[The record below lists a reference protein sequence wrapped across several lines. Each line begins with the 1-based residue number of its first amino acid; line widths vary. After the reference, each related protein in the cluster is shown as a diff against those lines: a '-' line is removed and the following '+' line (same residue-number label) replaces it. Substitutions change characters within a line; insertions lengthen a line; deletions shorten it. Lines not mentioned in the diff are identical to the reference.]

1 MGGARMIPGE
11 LYTQAGVNIPYNG
24 KYSAPATTATNTNP
38 LKEGMRQIFKDIDKQ
53 DAVNRYVWGN
63 LPSGITGQLL
73 EEVLYHRGQGAF
85 FYLDSLNKFY
95 FLPYAL
101 SAKDGTGLDPYGRF
115 LNITPL
121 PLAGGTVDKDGNAKP
136 WLPGKVF
143 DVAYDVILP
152 EELTVDDLKNKAVLL
167 QDYTPAALSRTCIPR
182 ATKQEEIIDV
192 MADTVPLLRSAM
204 INGVGVV
211 GVKVQSADEDVN
223 IQAANYQV
231 QNAALNGAK
240 YIGLLTKLD
249 MEELSSAAGSL
260 DTENY
265 MRALQSLDN
274 LRLSSYGI
282 PNGGVFAKEAHM
294 LQSEQNM
301 AGGAVGLVYQD
312 GLTRRQVFCDI
323 INSIWGLGIY
333 CIESETII
341 QVDRNMDGAI
351 SDSQDQSGSAPG
363 S

>member
-1 MGGARMIPGE
+1 MGAKMIPRE
-11 LYTQAGVNIPYNG
+11 LYEQAGMEVPYNG
-24 KYSAPATTATNTNP
+24 KYSSAATTATNTNP

-85 FYLDSLNKFY
+85 FYLDTLNKFF

-152 EELTVDDLKNKAVLL
+152 EELTIDDLKNKAVLL
-167 QDYTPAALSRTCIPR
+167 QDYTPSALTRTCTPR

-192 MADTVPLLRSAM
+192 MADTVPLLRTAM
-204 INGVGVV
+204 VNGVGVV
-211 GVKVQSADEDVN
+211 GVKIQSADEDVN
-223 IQAANYQV
+223 IQMANYQV
-231 QNAALNGAK
+231 QNAAINGTR

-249 MEELSSAAGSL
+249 MEEMANASGAL

-274 LRLSSYGI
+274 LRGTYASIRAEYGRWRGRVSI
-282 PNGGVFAKEAHM
+282 SRRPYKETNI
-294 LQSEQNM
+294 L
-301 AGGAVGLVYQD
+301 
-312 GLTRRQVFCDI
+312 
-323 INSIWGLGIY
+323 
-333 CIESETII
+333 
-341 QVDRNMDGAI
+341 
-351 SDSQDQSGSAPG
+351 
-363 S
+363 